1 MKELLEKIIF
11 YALQYNATDI
21 HFYFQTDVSIR
32 FRIFGELVD
41 YTKIDEEGDKL
52 MNYIKYQASINTNY
66 KLLAQTG
73 QFHIDMDKKR
83 YELRVSYLPTHDFE
97 SIVIR
102 ILNNHKTVA
111 LQELTMLSD
120 IQFFL
125 EQLIHKEHG
134 LFLVSGATGSGKST
148 TLYAIMDEIIKDK
161 RKNIISI
168 EDPIEI
174 HKQGCIQVELNEKL
188 GVTYHQTLHQILRH
202 DPDVIVIGE
211 IRDSDTAK
219 IAITC
224 ALTGHLVLTTIHAS
238 NALMA
243 LKRLINLG
251 VSSIDLE
258 DVAIGSM
265 SQRLKYDKINQKVI
279 VLAELIDRKQI
290 KEYLRYNTLNYE
302 SFDKQKD
309 KLVTLGINRNL
320 FTGDNLE

>member
-1 MKELLEKIIF
+1 MKF
-11 YALQYNATDI
+11 
-21 HFYFQTDVSIR
+21 
-32 FRIFGELVD
+32 
-41 YTKIDEEGDKL
+41 
-52 MNYIKYQASINTNY
+52 INKDAY
-66 KLLAQTG
+66 KS
-73 QFHIDMDKKR
+73 K
-83 YELRVSYLPTHDFE
+83 
-97 SIVIR
+97 
-102 ILNNHKTVA
+102 
-111 LQELTMLSD
+111 
-120 IQFFL
+120 
-125 EQLIHKEHG
+125 
-134 LFLVSGATGSGKST
+134 
-148 TLYAIMDEIIKDK
+148 
-161 RKNIISI
+161 
-168 EDPIEI
+168 
-174 HKQGCIQVELNEKL
+174 LNEKL